1 MKIFI
6 QFFSKK
12 NIEALPRN
20 YILEYF
26 GIIRN
31 YQKKHNAIVF
41 GEMFNELILDKFIDN
56 FDAINTI
63 NDLSLNIIY
72 FFLKI
77 FIQILFLNWLCTSYK
92 LSKN

>member
-31 YQKKHNAIVF
+31 YKKKHNAIVF

-72 FFLKI
+72 FFFENIYTNFFKKK
-77 FIQILFLNWLCTSYK
+77 Y
-92 LSKN
+92 

>member
-6 QFFSKK
+6 QIFSKK

-31 YQKKHNAIVF
+31 YKKKHNAIVF

-72 FFLKI
+72 FF
-77 FIQILFLNWLCTSYK
+77 F
-92 LSKN
+92 